1 MNTPIRLLRR
11 PAVENL
17 VGLKRSAIY
26 KLMAEAR
33 FPKPVSLSD
42 GKNPPVA
49 WIEAEILD
57 FIQGRIAKRGQASV
71 GG

>member
-1 MNTPIRLLRR
+1 MNNQVRLLRR

-26 KLMAEAR
+26 KLMAEDR
-33 FPKPVSLSD
+33 FPKPVTLSD

-49 WIEAEILD
+49 WIESEID
-57 FIQGRIAKRGQASV
+57 AFIQGRIARRG
-71 GG
+71 